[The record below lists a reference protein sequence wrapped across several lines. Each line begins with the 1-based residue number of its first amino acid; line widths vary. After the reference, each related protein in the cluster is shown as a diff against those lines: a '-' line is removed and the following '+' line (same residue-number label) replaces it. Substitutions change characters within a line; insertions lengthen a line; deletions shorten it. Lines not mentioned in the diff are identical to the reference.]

1 MTGKTTGA
9 NGWAQG
15 IVLCVAMA
23 CTGGM
28 SAQALSDTA
37 RVYNIGEVVVTGSN
51 NVTGRDLL
59 PYTVSVMDG
68 RQLEATGR
76 TQLLSA
82 LSGHVPSLFVSERN
96 IFGFGIS
103 NGGSGGI

>member
-82 LSGHVPSLFVSERN
+82 LSGHVRACLSRSATFSD
-96 IFGFGIS
+96 
-103 NGGSGGI
+103 SG